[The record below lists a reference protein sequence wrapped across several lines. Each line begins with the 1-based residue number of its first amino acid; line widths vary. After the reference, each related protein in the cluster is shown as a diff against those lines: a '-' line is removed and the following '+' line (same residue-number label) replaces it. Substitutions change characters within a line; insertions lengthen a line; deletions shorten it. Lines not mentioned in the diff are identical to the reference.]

1 VKRVLIFT
9 AAIVGLFLTLTLI
22 SNSRVK
28 GNDNNDRNRGDR
40 NREDEGELEVRVGF
54 AISPIPFSS
63 LNLKGKDPELAGL
76 GSYIV
81 NSQGGCNDC
90 HTCPSYAPGPP
101 SHNPYPPT
109 LGDGQFN
116 SKNYLAG
123 GVPFGPT
130 LKSRNITPDATG
142 KPAGLTLEQF
152 ETAIHTGHDPL
163 SGDIL
168 EVMPWPIY
176 RFMTGRDLD
185 AIYTYLSALPHAEPG
200 DCTGA
205 GQ

>member
-1 VKRVLIFT
+1 VKRILIFT
-9 AAIVGLFLTLTLI
+9 AAFVGLFLTVTLI
-22 SNSRVK
+22 SNSNVK
-28 GNDNNDRNRGDR
+28 GNDNDRNRKDR
-40 NREDEGELEVRVGF
+40 NREDEGELEVQIGF
-54 AISPIPFSS
+54 AISPIPLNS
-63 LNLKGKDPELAGL
+63 LDLKGKDPELVGL

-81 NSQGGCNDC
+81 NAQGGCNDC
-90 HTCPSYAPGPP
+90 HSCPSYAI
-101 SHNPYPPT
+101 NPYVPPFV
-109 LGDGQFN
+109 GQVN

-130 LKSRNITPDATG
+130 LTSRNITPDATG

-163 SGDIL
+163 SGDVL

-185 AIYTYLSALPHAEPG
+185 AIYTYLSAIPHAEPG
-200 DCTGA
+200 KCMGAGETGA
-205 GQ
+205 NQ